1 MNMAGSRVFRVL
13 LACSLLAP
21 PVLFADDHRA
31 DMLLARMI
39 KAVESLSYEGTFVYI
54 HGQKTETM
62 QIVHTMDER
71 GQRERLVSLT
81 GEPREVIRDDN
92 ILTCIWPDSRSVVI
106 EPRRSRLG
114 GLPAAIPDRGFGP
127 DSPYHFSLEDEQRIA
142 GLPCRSVRIDPK
154 DDLRYGHRLCINE
167 ESGML
172 LKSEML
178 DHEGTTIEQ
187 FMFTSIQFPSHMPDE
202 RFEPVMKGEGF
213 STYRVETQPGHSDLP
228 PDPGWTVRHIP
239 DGFHLTSVTKRPM
252 AANLNPVQHLVL
264 SDGLATVSVFISRAP
279 SPDDLHMGVT
289 QSGALNAMALPAGDF
304 QVTVVGEVPGK
315 TVRMIADSV
324 AHEGTPR

>member
-1 MNMAGSRVFRVL
+1 MARYCLVRLILVG
-13 LACSLLAP
+13 SLLVAP
-21 PVLFADDHRA
+21 VALAGDHRA
-31 DMLLARMI
+31 DLLLERMI
-39 KAVESLSYEGTFVYI
+39 KAVENLSYEGTFVYI

-62 QIVHTMDER
+62 QIVHTRDEQR

-81 GEPREVIRDDN
+81 GEPREIIRDDN
-92 ILTCIWPDSRSVVI
+92 ILTCIWPASRSVVI

-127 DSPYHFSLEDEQRIA
+127 DSPYVFRLEDEQRIA
-142 GLPCRSVRIDPK
+142 GLPCRTVQIEPR

-178 DHEGTTIEQ
+178 DDEGRVIEQ
-187 FMFTSIQFPSHMPDE
+187 FMFTSIHFPSTVADDK
-202 RFEPVMKGEGF
+202 FTPVMKGEGF
-213 STYRVETQPGHSDLP
+213 STYRVDIHHSELP
-228 PDPGWTVRHIP
+228 PDPGWKVNEIP

-252 AANLNPVQHLVL
+252 AANQNPVQHMVL
-264 SDGLATVSVFISRAP
+264 SDGLATVSVFISLAE
-279 SPDDLHMGVT
+279 SLDDLYVGT
-289 QSGALNAMALPAGDF
+289 TRSGALHAMAVPSGDY
-304 QVTVVGEVPGK
+304 QVTVVGEVPEA

-324 AHEGTPR
+324 IHEGNGQ